1 MKTKVKVYHIYPN
14 TKGGKTV
21 AYLVV
26 NIFGLVVNGIR
37 IMSGS
42 LGQYF
47 VAYPSFKTA
56 GGQYKETVAI
66 EDSILNREV
75 QEEIMRQY
83 EARTNRTS
91 INPFIPVFDDEKPE
105 TDKE

>member
-1 MKTKVKVYHIYPN
+1 MKNRIKVYHVYPN

-37 IMSGS
+37 IISGS
-42 LGQYF
+42 LGQCF
-47 VAYPSFKTA
+47 VAYPSFKTS

-66 EDSILNREV
+66 EDSILNRKV
-75 QEEIMRQY
+75 QDEIMRQY
-83 EARTNRTS
+83 EAMIKRAS